1 MPLPNGRSLDFSGP
15 ALVMAIV
22 NCNGDSFYPV
32 SRALAAEAVEKALT
46 AAEAGAAIIDF
57 GGESTRP
64 GASYIDTDEEMRRII
79 PVIKA
84 FREKSDRLNSRT
96 AVSVDTRKAAVA
108 KAALEAGA
116 DIINDISALED
127 DPDMGPL
134 CAEAGAAV
142 ILMHKKG
149 RAEEKWK
156 SPGYV
161 DVTAEVGRYLAAAA
175 LRALGAGIGR
185 NRIIIDPGIGF
196 GKTTGEN
203 LEILAALP
211 ELAEIAGKD
220 YPLLIGL
227 SRKTFIGELTGRDSV
242 PRDPIERLPG
252 TLGANAAALLGGAD
266 IIRVHDPAEHLDLVK
281 VLYEIKRRA

>member
-1 MPLPNGRSLDFSGP
+1 
-15 ALVMAIV
+15 MAII
-22 NCNGDSFYPV
+22 NCNDDSFYPA
-32 SRALAAEAVEKALT
+32 SRALAGAAVEKALA

-64 GASYIDTDEEMRRII
+64 GGSYIAADEELERVI
-79 PVIKA
+79 PVIRA
-84 FREKSDRLNSRT
+84 FRERSDA

-127 DPDMGPL
+127 DPDMGRI

-142 ILMHKKG
+142 ILMHKRG

-161 DVTAEVGRYLAAAA
+161 DVAAEVGQYLAAAA
-175 LRALGAGIGR
+175 LGAQRAGISR

-203 LEILAALP
+203 LEILARLP
-211 ELAEIAGKD
+211 VLAEIAGKD

-227 SRKTFIGELTGRDSV
+227 SRKTFIGELTGRDAA
-242 PRDPIERLPG
+242 PRNVAGRLPG
-252 TLGANAAALLGGAD
+252 TLGANAAALLRGAD

-281 VLYEIKRRA
+281 VLYEIRRRM